1 MREKIQEKDNCY
13 DGYYDDVKPEDYKAR
28 RNKPK
33 QDSGLKYKIVLVF
46 LGALALIMVAVII
59 MNLT

>member
-1 MREKIQEKDNCY
+1 MKNRIEEKDNGY
-13 DGYYDDVKPEDYKAR
+13 DGYYDDVKPEDYKER
-28 RNKPK
+28 RNKAK
-33 QDSGLKYKIVLVF
+33 QDSGLRYKIILVL

>member
-1 MREKIQEKDNCY
+1 MREKRQEKDNGY
-13 DGYYDDVKPEDYKAR
+13 DGYYDDVKPEDYKAHR
-28 RNKPK
+28 SKPK
-33 QDSGLKYKIVLVF
+33 QDGGIKYKIILVL